1 MVGGWWT
8 RDPIPWP
15 ATELRQQPVARS
27 RGAWLAS
34 RASPDAPGGVQAQLR
49 LGLAAFAAL
58 LRAHRALPTMETASF
73 VVIGLTCNVV
83 GVFFLAN
90 SIRFREPM
98 KALEETFGI
107 GRAGLGKAQ
116 DTALN
121 SMQVVLGFVFLTLGF
136 VLQAVGHWNG
146 DWFTIAACAGI
157 LASAGAVYAIG
168 AYQSR
173 RAFKKL
179 LREFFE
185 RQSTWSF
192 TEDMELTKEVG
203 QILGVPYSGD
213 MTRDV
218 YVHQVR
224 QALGLPAQAQKAPTL
239 SDRARRIALP
249 R

>member
-1 MVGGWWT
+1 M
-8 RDPIPWP
+8 D
-15 ATELRQQPVARS
+15 
-27 RGAWLAS
+27 
-34 RASPDAPGGVQAQLR
+34 
-49 LGLAAFAAL
+49 
-58 LRAHRALPTMETASF
+58 TASF
-73 VVIGLTCNVV
+73 VVVGLTCNVV

-90 SIRFREPM
+90 SIRFRDPM
-98 KALEETFGI
+98 RALEEALGIARTGI
-107 GRAGLGKAQ
+107 GKTQ

-136 VLQAVGHWNG
+136 VLQAAGHWDG
-146 DWFTIAACAGI
+146 QWLTLAACGGI
-157 LASAGAVYAIG
+157 VVAAAAVYFVG

-179 LREFFE
+179 LREFFQ

-192 TEDMELTKEVG
+192 TEDMELTKEIG
-203 QILGVPYSGD
+203 SILGVPYSGD

-224 QALGLPAQAQKAPTL
+224 QALGMPPQTQRAPTMA
-239 SDRARRIALP
+239 DRARRIALP

>member
-1 MVGGWWT
+1 MQ
-8 RDPIPWP
+8 P
-15 ATELRQQPVARS
+15 TELA
-27 RGAWLAS
+27 
-34 RASPDAPGGVQAQLR
+34 
-49 LGLAAFAAL
+49 
-58 LRAHRALPTMETASF
+58 
-73 VVIGLTCNVV
+73 VVGLTCNVV

-90 SIRFREPM
+90 SIRFRDPM
-98 KALEETFGI
+98 RALEEAMGI
-107 GRAGLGKAQ
+107 GRAGIGKTQ

-136 VLQAVGHWNG
+136 VLQAAGHWDG
-146 DWFTIAACAGI
+146 QWLTLAACAGI
-157 LASAGAVYAIG
+157 VVAAGAVYFVG

-179 LREFFE
+179 LREFFQ

-192 TEDMELTKEVG
+192 TEDMELTKEIG
-203 QILGVPYSGD
+203 SILGVPYSGD

-224 QALGLPAQAQKAPTL
+224 QALGLPQQQQRAPTMAE
-239 SDRARRIALP
+239 RARRIALP

>member
-1 MVGGWWT
+1 
-8 RDPIPWP
+8 
-15 ATELRQQPVARS
+15 
-27 RGAWLAS
+27 
-34 RASPDAPGGVQAQLR
+34 
-49 LGLAAFAAL
+49 
-58 LRAHRALPTMETASF
+58 MEPASF

-98 KALEETFGI
+98 RALEETFGI

-136 VLQAVGHWNG
+136 VLQAAGQWSA
-146 DWFTIAACAGI
+146 DWSTLAACGGI
-157 LASAGAVYAIG
+157 VVAAAAVYFVG

-179 LREFFE
+179 LREFFQ
-185 RQSTWSF
+185 RQPSWSF

-239 SDRARRIALP
+239 SERARRIALP